1 MLSTHPLLITGHPFE
16 WLAIPGLGRVACTFL
31 RHQPP
36 LIVVSADALMYL
48 DVSAGETPLEV
59 WETVR
64 IFGAAA
70 LSRYIG
76 ESAQHSQLVVIDSQ
90 TDDEDCTLR
99 FAVLGQHGWQRG
111 VAASIENAINQAAL
125 LPDTVACDALPV
137 PVPAT
142 LAVMHR
148 YALHVSRDTSES

>member
-1 MLSTHPLLITGHPFE
+1 MLSTHPLLITGYPFE

-99 FAVLGQHGWQRG
+99 FAVLGQHGWRRG
-111 VAASIENAINQAAL
+111 VAASVEHAINQAAL

-148 YALHVSRDTSES
+148 YALHVSRDISES

>member
-1 MLSTHPLLITGHPFE
+1 MTPSAHPLLITGHPFE

-36 LIVVSADALMYL
+36 LMLVSADALSYL
-48 DVSAGETPLEV
+48 GVPADEAPPGT

-90 TDDEDCTLR
+90 PDGSGCTLR
-99 FAVLGQHGWQRG
+99 FAVLGRHGWRRG
-111 VAASIENAINQAAL
+111 VAASVERAISQAAL
-125 LPDTVACDALPV
+125 QPDTIACDYLPAQL
-137 PVPAT
+137 PAT
-142 LAVMHR
+142 FAVTHR
-148 YALHVSRDTSES
+148 YPLHG

>member
-36 LIVVSADALMYL
+36 LIAVSADALMYL

-99 FAVLGQHGWQRG
+99 FAVLGRHGWRRG
-111 VAASIENAINQAAL
+111 VAASVERTINQAAL
-125 LPDTVACDALPV
+125 QPDTIACDALPV

-142 LAVMHR
+142 FTVMHR
-148 YALHVSRDTSES
+148 YARHG